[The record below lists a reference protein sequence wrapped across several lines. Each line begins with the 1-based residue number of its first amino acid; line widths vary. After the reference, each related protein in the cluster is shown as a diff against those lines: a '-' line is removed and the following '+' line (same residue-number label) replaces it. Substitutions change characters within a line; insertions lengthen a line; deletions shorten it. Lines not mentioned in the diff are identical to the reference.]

1 MNVLLF
7 SFVCFFFTLTM
18 EGRKVWILSLTW
30 YTQWPR
36 EQYTTGFITASDEG
50 SVWRE
55 TDSVAVW
62 SLDSHGGQNRPGFMQ
77 KVILRIVN
85 VYAMASITEPWSVCI
100 RGNLL
105 RQKGRSADTEKHWRM
120 VPCKSVHRHK
130 NYHQQWS
137 VQEGREDFNLNKWK
151 VQPNVYDNVLKCGER
166 IHQWHCAKL
175 LSCVF
180 PFFVL
185 RDRKDRHN
193 RHWSLHKEKSL
204 CISKIQRLLPNLL
217 KQKSLW
223 MMTDGERECDIS
235 VEQGVCNISKDRE
248 MV

>member
-1 MNVLLF
+1 
-7 SFVCFFFTLTM
+7 M
-18 EGRKVWILSLTW
+18 EGRKMWILSLTW

-36 EQYTTGFITASDEG
+36 EQYTTGFIIASDEG

-77 KVILRIVN
+77 KVIFANCKCAHNGLHHR
-85 VYAMASITEPWSVCI
+85 AMKCLYKRKFIASKRKKCWH
-100 RGNLL
+100 
-105 RQKGRSADTEKHWRM
+105 KKHWRM

-137 VQEGREDFNLNKWK
+137 VREGREDFNLNKWK

-166 IHQWHCAKL
+166 THQWHCAKL

-204 CISKIQRLLPNLL
+204 CISKIQRLLLNLL

-235 VEQGVCNISKDRE
+235 V
-248 MV
+248 